1 MKSSTKPGLKPG
13 LDAGGPKAVSA
24 HGCGS
29 FLAEIEMGG
38 IEAGLRFLNARTA
51 YRYTGVYRL
60 EGAMMRNIY
69 LYDRLGESV
78 SKFEKVPLGD
88 SFCQFV
94 MAEGGFC
101 TSDSSRDER
110 LLEHTYRGVLN
121 AYFGL
126 PLSRKPGTLYGTLC
140 HFDFKPVVIDD
151 REIEFLQSVTPWLMD
166 YLE

>member
-1 MKSSTKPGLKPG
+1 MAAVAAKRRVNPVAAAQVMSQSR
-13 LDAGGPKAVSA
+13 GPL
-24 HGCGS
+24 
-29 FLAEIEMGG
+29 LAEIELGG
-38 IEAGLRFLNARTA
+38 IEAGLKFLNARTA
-51 YRYTGVYRL
+51 YRYTAIYRL

-69 LYDRLGESV
+69 LYDRLGQAV
-78 SKFEKVPLGD
+78 SDFAKVPLGD

-101 TSDSSRDER
+101 TSDSGQDER
-110 LLEHTYRGVLN
+110 LLGHPYRGVLN

-126 PLSRKPGTLYGTLC
+126 PLSRKAGTLYGTFC
-140 HFDFKPVVIDD
+140 HFDFKPIVIDD